1 MPTILITGASG
12 FIGSHLVRSLEN
24 EHTVIALQRRR
35 PAGESKAQVVRGEFH
50 SFEDLRKLDGFKI
63 DILVHLAA
71 TVGGCSEEDGLGVN
85 VVGTRRL
92 MRYLI
97 DRGTCRFV
105 LASSI
110 AVPGILHNDFLPL
123 QLPIPDDHP
132 CLARDAYGLSKGLM
146 EDVARYFHR
155 ANPQLEIT
163 NLRFGAVVDD
173 KIWNPPLL
181 TSTRGPMNIPFAFLS
196 HVRVGDVVGAVK
208 CCIEAPVQPG
218 VRNFNVVGPTAS
230 CDDPVPTVLRSVLGE
245 KAAKLDLSH
254 YEKPGHEFDP
264 LFDMT
269 AIKQALGFAPRLN
282 VRPRQFLA
290 EKQEKQ
296 P

>member
-1 MPTILITGASG
+1 MPTVLITGASG

-24 EHTVIALQRRR
+24 DHAVIALQRRR
-35 PAGESKAQVVRGEFH
+35 PTGESRARVVRGEFH
-50 SFEDLRKLDGFKI
+50 SFEDLRKLDEFKI
-63 DILVHLAA
+63 DVLIHLAA
-71 TVGGCSEEDGLGVN
+71 TVGGCSEEEGLGIN
-85 VVGTRRL
+85 VAGTRRL
-92 MRYLI
+92 LRYLI
-97 DRGTCRFV
+97 DRGTSRFV

-110 AVPGILHNDFLPL
+110 AVPGILHNNFLPL

-146 EDVARYFHR
+146 EDVTRYFHR
-155 ANPQLEIT
+155 ADPALDFT

-173 KIWNPPLL
+173 KTWNPPLL

-196 HVRVGDVVGAVK
+196 HVRIGDVVGAVR
-208 CCIEAPVQPG
+208 CCVDAAVQPG

-230 CDDPVPTVLRSVLGE
+230 CDDPVPAVLRSVLGE
-245 KAAKLDLSH
+245 RADKLDLSH

-264 LFDMT
+264 IFDMT
-269 AIKQALGFAPRLN
+269 AIRQALGFVPQLP

-290 EKQEKQ
+290 ER
-296 P
+296 PAGAG